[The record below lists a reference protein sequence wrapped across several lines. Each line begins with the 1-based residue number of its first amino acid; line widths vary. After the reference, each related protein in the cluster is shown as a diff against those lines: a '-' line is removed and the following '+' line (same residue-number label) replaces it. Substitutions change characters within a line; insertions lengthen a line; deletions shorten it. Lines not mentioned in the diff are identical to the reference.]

1 MSSNLPD
8 IDLETANAELE
19 KLSAS
24 ERIQW
29 AHKTLGSGL
38 ILSSSFGLQSAV
50 MLHLANT
57 AVPGIP
63 VIFIDTGYLFP
74 ETHHYSRD
82 LEKLLD
88 LNIKVYSSP
97 ITPSRQ
103 EALHGQLWK
112 QGKEGLEEYG
122 LTRKV
127 EPMSRALQEHKAT
140 GWLTGLRR
148 KQADSRKDR
157 PIIERQ
163 NQIYKIYPIV
173 DWDDTNIL
181 THMLKYDLPS
191 HPLSREGYVVL
202 GDTHSVRKLEV
213 GMDKKDARYG
223 GMKWECGLHEGG
235 RGEDF
240 VI

>member
-8 IDLETANAELE
+8 IDLETANTELE

-29 AHKTLGSGL
+29 AHETLGSGL

-63 VIFIDTGYLFP
+63 VVFVDTGYLFP

-88 LNIKVYSSP
+88 LNIKVYSSL

-103 EALHGQLWK
+103 EALQGQLWK
-112 QGKEGLEEYG
+112 QGKEGLDEYG
-122 LTRKV
+122 LVRKV
-127 EPMSRALQEHKAT
+127 EPMSRALKELNAT

-157 PIIERQ
+157 PFIERQ
-163 NQIYKIYPIV
+163 NKIYKIYPIV

-181 THMLKYDLPS
+181 THMLKHDLPS

-202 GDTHSVRKLEV
+202 GDTHSVRKLGV